1 MDTFMEMF
9 RHHPDPAF
17 LADKSGKIIGWN
29 APADEMLGLPYSPEN
44 VDLVANKGVH
54 RFHPSLNE
62 LFAQCIQRGAG
73 SEQWVLP
80 LPGDMGKP
88 HIRFI
93 VTPIQKNTG
102 VSGAWAVCPRS
113 HEDRDGVCFTPENPV
128 VRMLSFL
135 TNMIEST
142 VNGIVV
148 MDPRG
153 KVLMFN
159 KSMEIMT
166 GFASEDVVGI
176 PGGVDLFYGWE
187 TAKRNMKLMRSKQ
200 YGRPGILNMVKTELK
215 DRDGNPFP
223 VTLSAGIMFED
234 GQETGS
240 VGIFGDLRE
249 SERLARELRSAQER
263 LIQADRNAALGRLS
277 ASVAHEINNP
287 LSGILMFAEIMQR
300 SLKDD
305 PVYRDDL
312 KEIIDQTL
320 RCKAIVRNLLGFSR
334 KSDNG
339 NEPFDIPEAFRQCL
353 DIVLPQAKFQGI
365 EVKCD
370 FQPDMPKMQ
379 ADRVQMQQVFT
390 NLVLNAADALE
401 GKGLICI
408 KARHDFESGYF
419 FMEFRDNG
427 PGVAQGELEKIFE
440 SFYTTKPVGYGT
452 GLGLS
457 ITQDIIHNHGGTIG
471 VENHPEGGTIFTI
484 RLPGPKIKKES

>member
-1 MDTFMEMF
+1 
-9 RHHPDPAF
+9 
-17 LADKSGKIIGWN
+17 
-29 APADEMLGLPYSPEN
+29 MLGLPYSLEN
-44 VDLVANKGVH
+44 VDLVAQKGVH
-54 RFHPSLNE
+54 RFHPSLDE
-62 LFAQCIQRGAG
+62 LFAHCIHEGVG

-80 LPGDMGKP
+80 LPGDMGRP
-88 HIRFI
+88 HIRLI
-93 VTPIQKNTG
+93 VTPIQKSTG
-102 VSGAWAVCPRS
+102 VSGAWAVCPRTP
-113 HEDRDGVCFTPENPV
+113 EDRDGAGATPENPV
-128 VRMLSFL
+128 ARILSFL

-166 GFASEDVVGI
+166 GFAADDVVGI
-176 PGGVDLFYGWE
+176 PGGVDLFYGWK
-187 TAKRNMKLMRSKQ
+187 TAKKNMALMRSDQ

-215 DRDGNPFP
+215 DKHGNLFP

-249 SERLARELRSAQER
+249 SEHLARELRSAQER

-305 PVYRDDL
+305 PVFRDDL

-334 KSDNG
+334 RSDNSD
-339 NEPFDIPEAFRQCL
+339 EPFDVPEAFRQCL

-365 EVKCD
+365 EVQCD
-370 FQPDMPKMQ
+370 FQPNIPRMQ

-390 NLVLNAADALE
+390 NLVLNAADALD
-401 GKGLICI
+401 GNGRI
-408 KARHDFESGYF
+408 KITSRYDSESDYF

-457 ITQDIIHNHGGTIG
+457 ITQDIIHNHGGTIS
-471 VENHPEGGTIFTI
+471 VENHPEGGTVFTI
-484 RLPGPKIKKES
+484 RLPGNRIKKEL